1 MGYGAALP
9 AGSYG
14 GPLGAYRRRRMEP
27 SSHVGATIR
36 DNIKA
41 RALGGVG
48 LGNLCTDPAAAFT
61 QAIIGGAGA
70 IVAGTSE
77 GELMW
82 DSKTGSWIRTG
93 GSTAGTITGGSLST
107 VSDAWGAT
115 CAADAAASSDATA
128 GNMEMWQAQ
137 LDAQRAATERQ
148 IAEQRRTT
156 EQTLQTLMMMQAQQG
171 RQEAQSGID
180 TNTLLI
186 AGGVA
191 LGVVALALVLRR

>member
-14 GPLGAYRRRRMEP
+14 GPLGAYRRRRVEP
-27 SSHVGATIR
+27 TSQAGATIR

-93 GSTAGTITGGSLST
+93 GSATGTITGGALST
-107 VSDAWGAT
+107 TADAWAAT

-128 GNMEMWQAQ
+128 GNMDAWRAE
-137 LDAQRAATERQ
+137 LEAQRLATERQ
-148 IAEQRRTT
+148 IAEQRHTT
-156 EQTLQTLMMMQAQQG
+156 EQTLNTLMMMQAQQG
-171 RQEAQSGID
+171 RQQAQSGID

-191 LGVVALALVLRR
+191 AGVVVLALLLRR